1 MQLLISLL
9 PFLLRLTLVFQG
21 TAVEAV
27 EISRT
32 DLIAFSQDIHEN
44 TDELHLYSSEPN
56 FPQLAR
62 KLETQEKEIEFLD
75 LFIDSSYHTSSFYY
89 VADTSLSFLD
99 YRKTRNKPHLYDL
112 FHSWKTHLS

>member
-9 PFLLRLTLVFQG
+9 PFLLRLTLDFQG

-27 EISRT
+27 EISRA
-32 DLIAFSQDIHEN
+32 DLIAFSDDINNES
-44 TDELHLYSSEPN
+44 DDLHLFTGEPN

-62 KLETQEKEIEFLD
+62 KIETEEKEVEFFD
-75 LFIDSSYHTSSFYY
+75 LFIDSSFNTTSPNCVS
-89 VADTSLSFLD
+89 DTSLSYFD
-99 YRKTRNKPHLYDL
+99 YRKTRNSPHLYDL

>member
-21 TAVEAV
+21 PALEAV
-27 EISRT
+27 AISPS
-32 DLIAFSQDIHEN
+32 DLIAFSEDLNTNGEN
-44 TDELHLYSSEPN
+44 LHLFSSEPN

-62 KLETQEKEIEFLD
+62 KLETEEKEIDFLD
-75 LFIDSSYHTSSFYY
+75 LFIDSSFQTTSFYY
-89 VADTSLSFLD
+89 VADTSLFYVD
-99 YRKTRNKPHLYDL
+99 YRKTRNNPHLYDL